1 MAENKF
7 AKTDEKIFRLAGL
20 LDATLRF
27 QNLMV
32 DFDDL
37 EKEYAESKLN
47 SEGDPLL
54 AAVYAQVAGKREI
67 PSEEDA
73 S

>member
-20 LDATLRF
+20 LDATMRF
-27 QNLMV
+27 QSLLV

-47 SEGDPLL
+47 QEQDPLL

-67 PSEEDA
+67 PAEEDA